1 MTPVMWTVFEG
12 RELRG
17 FILPR
22 GRTGFEAFNCDEIS
36 VGVFETAHDAARAI
50 GREIPNGKA

>member
-1 MTPVMWTVFEG
+1 MWTVFEG